1 MYQVFQLKIIELYYA
16 FFVLIQWMIV
26 KISMTFFS
34 WLSLAVCFIQQ
45 LFIGCFTVQLYK
57 QISKGNTKN
66 NAKNRFYLLFLL
78 NCSLI

>member
-34 WLSLAVCFIQQ
+34 GSHWLSVLYKSFLLVA
-45 LFIGCFTVQLYK
+45 VQLYK
-57 QISKGNTKN
+57 QISKGNIKIMQRIDPT
-66 NAKNRFYLLFLL
+66 Y
-78 NCSLI
+78 CSFSIAV

>member
-34 WLSLAVCFIQQ
+34 WLSLAVCFIQK
-45 LFIGCFTVQLYK
+45 LLLVAVQLYK
-57 QISKGNTKN
+57 QISKGNIKN
-66 NAKNRFYLLFLL
+66 NAKNRTYLLFLL